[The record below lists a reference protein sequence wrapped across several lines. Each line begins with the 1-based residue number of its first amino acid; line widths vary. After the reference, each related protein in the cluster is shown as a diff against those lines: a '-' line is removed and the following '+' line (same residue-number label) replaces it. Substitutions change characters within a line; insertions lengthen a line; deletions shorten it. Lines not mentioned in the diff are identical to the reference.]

1 MEKTITSFELDLSS
15 LPAAAETR
23 LISITGDNGATF
35 SLEVKNED
43 NHYYNFV
50 TNLFQVTRAG
60 LDNKVIGDGT
70 FLQSIK
76 FPAVTDDDQ
85 YDIFLFAQPV
95 TTKPLIPWEEPL
107 SFLPK
112 SMTS

>member
-43 NHYYNFV
+43 NHYYNFCY
-50 TNLFQVTRAG
+50 
-60 LDNKVIGDGT
+60 K
-70 FLQSIK
+70 S
-76 FPAVTDDDQ
+76 FPS
-85 YDIFLFAQPV
+85 Y
-95 TTKPLIPWEEPL
+95 
-107 SFLPK
+107 
-112 SMTS
+112 